1 MKKSLLTLIL
11 ASMFTLTA
19 CTTAADTKDNS
30 DVTPTE
36 TAIEATTEE
45 VTKAPT
51 EPPTENLIED
61 ISATE
66 KKFTCYVDEQR
77 VGGRLYHPEGKGP
90 FPTVVM
96 IAGGGANY
104 YSITEEAMKLV
115 EAGNAV
121 ITPDCRG
128 HAMVSSVSDG
138 NFSEMTP
145 SKSVKD
151 IMTVIDFISES
162 SFIDMDNIFIWG
174 FSIGGYTATKA
185 AIENP
190 DTFKSLIVYDAS
202 YQMPEKA
209 RELYPEGT
217 EIPEAANKL
226 EHGKPFYEEMI
237 ATDIIEE
244 MKIYN
249 GNVLIMA
256 GTADKDEYYIDL
268 YTKASKAFPNAE
280 LIFLEN
286 ADHDY
291 TPYMDVI
298 MQNTVDFVKENID

>member
-1 MKKSLLTLIL
+1 MKKALFAVIL
-11 ASMFTLTA
+11 ASMLTLTA
-19 CTTAADTKDNS
+19 CTSTADTKDNS
-30 DVTPTE
+30 AVTSAETVTE
-36 TAIEATTEE
+36 TPTEE
-45 VTKAPT
+45 VTEAPT
-51 EPPTENLIED
+51 ESPTENLIED

-66 KKFTCYVDEQR
+66 KKFTCYVDGQR
-77 VGGRLYHPEGKGP
+77 VGGRLYLPEGEGP

-96 IAGGGANY
+96 IAGGGENY
-104 YSITEEAMKLV
+104 YLITDEAMKLV

-151 IMTVIDFISES
+151 IMAVIDFISEGNLV
-162 SFIDMDNIFIWG
+162 DMDNIFIWG

-190 DTFKSLIVYDAS
+190 DIFKSLVVYDAS
-202 YQMPEKA
+202 YQMPEKV

-217 EIPEAANKL
+217 EIPEAANKQ
-226 EHGKPFYEEMI
+226 EYGKPFYEEMI

-268 YTKASKAFPNAE
+268 YTRASKAFPNAE

-286 ADHDY
+286 AEHDY
-291 TPYMDVI
+291 DPYMDVI
-298 MQNTVDFVKENID
+298 MQNTIDFVKENIN